1 MTHNLPRPIRCCD
14 WEEICTLDGKYLI
27 LENGEECWYCEAH
40 YLLTKA
46 NESVKDYDT
55 QEIQPE

>member
-1 MTHNLPRPIRCCD
+1 MTHNIPRPIRCCD
-14 WEEICTLDGKYLI
+14 WEEVCTLDGKYLI

-46 NESVKDYDT
+46 NESVKDYEDHK
-55 QEIQPE
+55 